1 MELII
6 KSSHIL
12 YLKLERRIYI
22 GLLYIINDK
31 KYLEY
36 YKKGFIRHIPEFL
49 FPKIKPHIIDDIVKS
64 ESLIGKIAGI
74 NMKPIEFNDEK
85 ELEKYIIGIR
95 NIKTENCTNLYIED
109 HRYIP
114 DEILEYIE
122 NTLDMNISKGI
133 SIKIS
138 QIPLI
143 IKKIYTLLRE
153 DLGEK
158 EVLILCKDKEI
169 LKKIIKGVS
178 KDLKLITAV
187 GYDDKYENEIY
198 EYILEETG
206 LSLFCSSNINKIL
219 GNYSIIIN
227 LMKDFNLDIDKIK
240 RNCLFF
246 DFSGKSLVKKEERKF
261 NKIGDFVF
269 QLEDTDINKIKWI
282 EKDIHS
288 DLYESLNG
296 NCKKEISYLSCGN
309 DYYTIEEYVNLFIKH
324 RGKL

>member
-1 MELII
+1 
-6 KSSHIL
+6 
-12 YLKLERRIYI
+12 LKLERRIYI

-31 KYLEY
+31 KYLEH
-36 YKKGFIRHIPEFL
+36 YKKGFIKHVPEFL
-49 FPKIKPHIIDDIVKS
+49 LPKIKPNIIDDIVKD
-64 ESLIGKIAGI
+64 ESLMGKIAGI

-85 ELEKYIIGIR
+85 ELDKYIIGIR

-143 IKKIYTLLRE
+143 IKKIYALLKE

-158 EVLILCKDKEI
+158 EVLILSKDKEI

-178 KDLKLITAV
+178 KDLKLITAI
-187 GYDDKYENEIY
+187 GYDNKYENEIY
-198 EYILEETG
+198 EYILEKTG
-206 LSLFCSSNINKIL
+206 LSLFYSSNINKIL

-227 LMKDFNLDIDKIK
+227 LINDFNLDISKVK
-240 RNCLFF
+240 RKCLIF
-246 DFSGKSLVKKEERKF
+246 DFSEKSLVKNENGKSNNIE
-261 NKIGDFVF
+261 DFVF
-269 QLEDTDINKIKWI
+269 QLKDTDINETKWI

-296 NCKKEISYLSCGN
+296 NCKNEISYLSCGN